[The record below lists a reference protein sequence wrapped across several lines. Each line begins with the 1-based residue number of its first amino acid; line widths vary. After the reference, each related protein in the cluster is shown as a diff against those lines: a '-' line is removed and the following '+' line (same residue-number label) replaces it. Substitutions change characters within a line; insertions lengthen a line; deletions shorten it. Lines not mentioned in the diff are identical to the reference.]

1 MLFTVL
7 SVYLSHYLFPLVQAT
22 TPNPIPIT
30 ATKSSVASTSQQNN
44 TPTNSPSIITAV
56 IIVVVFVMVALF
68 VAIALVVVFL
78 VCFQQKRK
86 NAKPAVT
93 ASPVFDITTEMSD
106 KISTQDNNYHAIG
119 SNQNDS
125 NEESDYAT
133 VDNNNQVNNNK
144 PSPESPE
151 VHKSSMNE
159 DVQSNGEH
167 IQDVGQLYAVVDKN
181 AKKIAMKKKAGKSL
195 DISGVYSVIN
205 NEADATIECEE
216 SELHD
221 IAELYA
227 TVDKS
232 AKKKISENQDL
243 TQLYAVV
250 DKSMKSKNIDA

>member
-1 MLFTVL
+1 M
-7 SVYLSHYLFPLVQAT
+7 S
-22 TPNPIPIT
+22 
-30 ATKSSVASTSQQNN
+30 SQQNN
-44 TPTNSPSIITAV
+44 TPTNSPSNSTAV

-86 NAKPAVT
+86 NATPAVS
-93 ASPVFDITTEMSD
+93 ASPVFDTTEMSD
-106 KISTQDNNYHAIG
+106 KISTRDICFSAIA

-125 NEESDYAT
+125 NYEESDYAT
-133 VDNNNQVNNNK
+133 VDNNNQVHNNK

-151 VHKSSMNE
+151 VHKSSVNE
-159 DVQSNGEH
+159 DVQSKGEH
-167 IQDVGQLYAVVDKN
+167 LQDVGQLYAVVDKN
-181 AKKIAMKKKAGKSL
+181 AKKIAMKKRVGKSL
-195 DISGVYSVIN
+195 DVSGVYSVID
-205 NEADATIECEE
+205 NEADAIIECEE

-232 AKKKISENQDL
+232 AKKKISEKQDL
-243 TQLYAVV
+243 SQLYAVV